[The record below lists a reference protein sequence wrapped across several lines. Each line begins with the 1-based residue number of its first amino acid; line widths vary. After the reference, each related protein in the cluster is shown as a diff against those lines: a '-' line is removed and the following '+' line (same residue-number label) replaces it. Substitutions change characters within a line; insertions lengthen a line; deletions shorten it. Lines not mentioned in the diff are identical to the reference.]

1 MATEVKLPD
10 LGEGIEAGDVLTVMV
25 SEGERIE
32 RDQGILEIETD
43 KATVEVPSSAAGT
56 VQQVHVSAGQTIK
69 IGAVLV
75 TLEQEA
81 AAAQPSET
89 PPSDAPV
96 DTPSPTAVSS
106 PVEETDVAS
115 QVDAAFA
122 DPAAV
127 EEVRETARRPP
138 AAHEPPV
145 KVASSAPG
153 STPSGA
159 SGPNPRADAPSAPIT
174 RPTRKP
180 ESVEPLASPIAAGP
194 AVRRFAREVG
204 VDLTTVKGSG
214 DGGRITREDVLEM
227 VRRANRVAQGA
238 EGAGHSAP
246 QTPGTPSYD
255 DWGPISI
262 EPASRIRKTI
272 AAKMHESW
280 STVPRITNFDDADMT
295 ELEKIRKASKDD
307 YAANGVKLTTMPFII
322 KAVSLALRKHSLVNA
337 SYDMEN
343 SQIVY
348 KRYVNVGIAVDTDR
362 GLVVPALRNTDDM
375 SISDTAKEL
384 AQMAD
389 RVRAGNVQLE
399 DLRGGTFTISNL
411 GAIGGTY
418 ATPIINVPEVAILLV
433 GRARKLPVVVD
444 DEVVVR
450 LMMPLSLSYDHRLVD
465 GATAARFLNDVIGYL
480 KEPGRL
486 LLAP

>member
-10 LGEGIEAGDVLTVMV
+10 LGEGIEAGDVLAVMV
-25 SEGERIE
+25 SEGERVE

-56 VQQVHVSAGQTIK
+56 VKQVHVSAGQTIK
-69 IGAVLV
+69 IGTVLL
-75 TLEQEA
+75 TLEQETGTA
-81 AAAQPSET
+81 SRTSDTPS
-89 PPSDAPV
+89 SDAPAA
-96 DTPSPTAVSS
+96 TPSGTAASLP
-106 PVEETDVAS
+106 PVEDTDVAS

-122 DPAAV
+122 DPSAV
-127 EEVRETARRPP
+127 DAVRESPPRPP
-138 AAHEPPV
+138 AVNEPPV
-145 KVASSAPG
+145 KVTASLPG
-153 STPSGA
+153 STPSSRGA
-159 SGPNPRADAPSAPIT
+159 PSPRADAPSDPIT
-174 RPTRKP
+174 RPPRKP
-180 ESVEPLASPIAAGP
+180 ESVEPVASPIAAGP

-214 DGGRITREDVLEM
+214 DSGRITREDVLEM

-238 EGAGHSAP
+238 EGTGHAAP

-295 ELEKIRKASKDD
+295 ELEKIRNASKDD
-307 YAANGVKLTTMPFII
+307 YAAKGIKLTTMPFII
-322 KAVSLALRKHSLVNA
+322 KAVSLALRKHPLVNA

-389 RVRAGNVQLE
+389 RVACG
-399 DLRGGTFTISNL
+399 
-411 GAIGGTY
+411 
-418 ATPIINVPEVAILLV
+418 
-433 GRARKLPVVVD
+433 
-444 DEVVVR
+444 
-450 LMMPLSLSYDHRLVD
+450 
-465 GATAARFLNDVIGYL
+465 
-480 KEPGRL
+480 
-486 LLAP
+486 